1 MNGTEVDFEKVDG
14 VTADSDTYKS
24 HTFNSISAF
33 ADALEKGTYYTD
45 TSCSVEA
52 TLDSWTSTS
61 ITVYQPFT
69 PVVEKLGA
77 VTITVIMPNTGDLE
91 ITNIAFA

>member
-1 MNGTEVDFEKVDG
+1 
-14 VTADSDTYKS
+14 
-24 HTFNSISAF
+24 
-33 ADALEKGTYYTD
+33 
-45 TSCSVEA
+45 
-52 TLDSWTSTS
+52 
-61 ITVYQPFT
+61 VYQPFT